1 MAEGK
6 WEREEKGTRRGK
18 KGEKENISSIT
29 LLPFFPGLF
38 ANVEISFFLTQN
50 RWRPAFP
57 ECKCHLYFSKSAFSG
72 LITKPPF
79 KDFGAFQ
86 KSKAQEIF

>member
-38 ANVEISFFLTQN
+38 ANVEISFSNTKSLE
-50 RWRPAFP
+50 AF
-57 ECKCHLYFSKSAFSG
+57 
-72 LITKPPF
+72 T
-79 KDFGAFQ
+79 FQ
-86 KSKAQEIF
+86 KVLLAV